1 LQNAPR
7 DDRKYPRSKE
17 LDESGEA
24 ADGLRKESPTHLWI
38 RFGDNRGE
46 LARLN
51 TVFIS
56 YRRQDSPA
64 HAGRLFDQLTAQLG
78 EDQVFMDVD
87 GIAPGEDFV
96 KAISDRL
103 STCRIFLAIIGP
115 RWAGVRKG
123 LRKRIFR
130 ADDFVRVEILVALN
144 RPVLVIPVLVQG
156 ATMPLATDLPPSIDA
171 LRDRNAISVSDGKF
185 RQELAGLVGVVKKA
199 LAEAPQM
206 GESQARAERQRIEGL
221 IRHDLAL
228 HQERRRRRLLI
239 AGWGTAA
246 ISVIGLALW
255 GLPHLLPTGSAP
267 PLPAQASEADSP
279 RFGHPDPDVTKFRV
293 PHPPDTEAYEKLAH
307 SAVEL
312 RPRPFPPSRGG
323 TEPILSFASVW
334 GPAGADQVHAVEKQG
349 KILFHAVGSTGNVH
363 SPANPD
369 RVAKRMTADFAESRG
384 PTPSFFFDLGD
395 VIYSF
400 GEAKYYYDQFYLPYR
415 QYPAPILAVAGNH
428 DGMIAPGTGG
438 TSLQAFL
445 ANFCAPRFEKA
456 SEDATL
462 GRTPGIQP
470 GVYFTFEAPFVRIL
484 ALYSNTSEGAGVIW
498 DESGKYSEVGQTQ
511 LAFLRAALNR
521 IKSQKYEGAI
531 LVLLH
536 HNLYAPSKHG
546 GSRRVLADLDEV
558 SKETGVWPHAVLS
571 GHAHDY
577 QRYTRETGGMQI
589 PYINAGGGGYGLAKF
604 IRGPIVLPMRL
615 EGQDAALEAIDEAR
629 YGFLRITV
637 DRKQMHI
644 EYQPVTDS
652 PGQAPTDAVTV
663 NLHTHRIN

>member
-1 LQNAPR
+1 MVGTQRIPNAFV
-7 DDRKYPRSKE
+7 Y
-17 LDESGEA
+17 
-24 ADGLRKESPTHLWI
+24 
-38 RFGDNRGE
+38 RFGKNRRE
-46 LARLN
+46 VARLN
-51 TVFIS
+51 NIFIS

-64 HAGRLFDQLTAQLG
+64 HAGRIFDQLTAQFG

-87 GIAPGEDFV
+87 GIAAGEDFV
-96 KAISDRL
+96 EAISDRL
-103 STCRIFLAIIGP
+103 STCAIFLAIIGP

-123 LRKRIFR
+123 LRKRIFK
-130 ADDFVRVEILVALN
+130 ADDFVRLEILVALN
-144 RPVLVIPVLVQG
+144 RPILVIPVLVQG
-156 ATMPLATDLPPSIDA
+156 ATMPLAADLPSSIDP
-171 LRDRNAISVSDGKF
+171 LRERNAISVSDGKF
-185 RQELAGLVGVVKKA
+185 RQELAGLVGVVKKR

-206 GESQARAERQRIEGL
+206 GESQTLAERRRIEGL

-228 HQERRRRRLLI
+228 LQERRRRRLLI
-239 AGWGTAA
+239 AGWGIAA

-267 PLPAQASEADSP
+267 PPSAQASEGDGP
-279 RFGHPDPDVTKFRV
+279 RFGQPDPDITKFRV
-293 PHPPDTEAYEKLAH
+293 PHPPDAEAYEKLAN

-312 RPRPFPPSRGG
+312 RPRPFPSSRGG
-323 TEPILSFASVW
+323 SEPRLSFADVW
-334 GPAGADQVHAVEKQG
+334 GLAGKDQVQAVEKQG

-363 SPANPD
+363 SPADPD
-369 RVAKRMTADFAESRG
+369 RVAKRMTADFTETG
-384 PTPSFFFDLGD
+384 HPTPSFFFDLGD
-395 VIYSF
+395 VVYSF
-400 GEAKYYYDQFYLPYR
+400 GEAMYYYDQFYLPYR

-456 SEDATL
+456 SQDGTL
-462 GRTPGIQP
+462 GRTPQIQP
-470 GVYFTFEAPFVRIL
+470 GVYFTFDAPFLRIL
-484 ALYSNTSEGAGVIW
+484 ALYSNTSEGPGVIS
-498 DESGKYSEVGQTQ
+498 DESGKYPGVGQGQ

-521 IKSQKYEGAI
+521 IKSEKYQGAI

-546 GSRRVLADLDEV
+546 GSRGLLADLDEV

-577 QRYTRETGGMQI
+577 QRYTREIGGMQI
-589 PYINAGGGGYGLAKF
+589 PYINAGGGGFGLAKL
-604 IRGPIVLPMRL
+604 IRDPIALPMRF
-615 EGQDAALEAIDEAR
+615 EGQDAVLEALDEAN

-637 DRKQMHI
+637 DRKQMRI

-663 NLHTHRIN
+663 DLHTHRIN